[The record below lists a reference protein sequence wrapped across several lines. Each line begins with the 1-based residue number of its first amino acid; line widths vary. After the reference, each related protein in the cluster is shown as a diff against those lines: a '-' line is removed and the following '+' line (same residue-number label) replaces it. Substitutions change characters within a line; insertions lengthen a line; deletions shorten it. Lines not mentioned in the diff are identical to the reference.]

1 MNSAADG
8 LPALPTSKLS
18 KTSEGY
24 DNFESEL
31 LQVERKYSATIY
43 AMRIR
48 LIELF
53 QDFDPLRSGLM
64 TKTRFVRCIT
74 ASLDRGYGHQL
85 TQQELDIIL
94 QAYSSEDQRMIRWR
108 DFVNNI
114 DKVFGA
120 RVPENIDDDIR
131 DLSDLTVLPFRRPLS
146 PDSEVRLK
154 EIIQKLIAYN
164 KHHGADPK
172 SWFYD
177 FDKNS
182 KGWVN
187 YNQFRR
193 GMPQNLISGA
203 EEDLLLARYGDPQTG
218 TVNYFKLHTDVTR
231 KPPKVAATE
240 SHLVAK
246 NRPDDFTDE
255 HIPIGTEE
263 VFNTTHHSK
272 SHLVSAIEDR
282 IKQCRFLLTL
292 DVYRNRI
299 RLIEFFRDYDRHNC
313 GLVTQTQFVTG
324 IRLARIPLDSNELD
338 VLLKTYGTPDDRAN
352 YRKLCASI
360 DTVFT
365 INNLEQN
372 PLQEVKPP
380 SRDWLIQSCNKLEPH
395 EEQQCSQI
403 IARLQTIIKERRIL
417 IAPLFKD
424 FDRFLGNMG
433 RVSRSHFSRLLVMMG
448 MNISDEDL
456 HILFRKY
463 EDHEE
468 GRINYQEFIK
478 QIDLETYRAYHIRK
492 EEQSSSN
499 TEKIK
504 TKSTRKRQLQLEDI
518 IKMLQ
523 DHVVSKRIRIS
534 EFFRDFDKL
543 RSYSIRKEE
552 FIRGVSK
559 IGYDLNENEM
569 ESICNF
575 YKDPK
580 INGYC
585 LWKKF
590 ADTID
595 KVFVT
600 PNLESNPS
608 YVHNEE
614 PTRSPFQSTGIKLSA
629 REEEVC
635 AKVIEN
641 IRHHMKFRKANIKP
655 FFHDCDI
662 ICSGIGH
669 VTKSQFRQCLTF
681 MECDVTEEEFE
692 ILCKKWMKLG
702 AYYDMRSKD
711 YNYIN
716 DVGQNICYFLFL
728 QEIEKGLENDNEKQ
742 LYQEPRLKRK
752 PKNNKPVDV
761 FSHTDF
767 EKLMMKIKMKAKTE
781 RIRVIDF
788 MSDFDHLRHG
798 KISKNE
804 FRRAIKVVFGDT
816 TEGDLKILEEHYSDG
831 NGKVDYIKFS
841 DEVESVF
848 TKKGLERDPTNQPEV
863 FDIYSNGWETD
874 TDANI
879 LAAEDEL
886 VLKAV
891 MKRLHDRAAQR
902 RIDALA
908 YMEDYDFVKEGTI
921 TTSQFRSVL
930 NRMNLGVSDKEFAVI
945 TQYFATNHSLT
956 RLNYRR
962 LANYGQPSSS

>member
-1 MNSAADG
+1 MNSAAEG
-8 LPALPTSKLS
+8 LPALPTSKLAKNS
-18 KTSEGY
+18 DGY
-24 DNFESEL
+24 DREL
-31 LQVERKYSATIY
+31 LQVERKYSANIY

-64 TKTRFVRCIT
+64 TKTRFVRCIS

-85 TQQELDIIL
+85 TQHELDVIL
-94 QAYSSEDQRMIRWR
+94 NAYSSEDHDMIRWS
-108 DFVNNI
+108 DFVKNI

-120 RVPENIDDDIR
+120 KAPEDDDIR
-131 DLSDLTVLPFRRPLS
+131 GDLSDLTVLPFRRPLS

-193 GMPQNLISGA
+193 GMPQNLISGS

-246 NRPDDFTDE
+246 NKPDDFTDE

-263 VFNTTHHSK
+263 VFNTTHYSK
-272 SHLVSAIEDR
+272 SPQVSAIEDR
-282 IKQCRFLLTL
+282 IKQY
-292 DVYRNRI
+292 VYRNRI
-299 RLIEFFRDYDRHNC
+299 RLMEFFRDYDRHNC
-313 GLVTQTQFVTG
+313 GLFVTG
-324 IRLARIPLDSNELD
+324 IRLARLPLDPNELD
-338 VLLKTYGTPDDRAN
+338 VLLKTYGTDDGRAN

-360 DTVFT
+360 NTVFT

-372 PLQEVKPP
+372 PLQDVKPP
-380 SRDWLIQSCNKLEPH
+380 SRDWLTQGSNKLEPH

-403 IARLQTIIKERRIL
+403 IARLQRIIKERRLL
-417 IAPLFKD
+417 IAPPFKD
-424 FDRFLGNMG
+424 FDRFLGNLG

-468 GRINYQEFIK
+468 GRINYQEFIQ
-478 QIDLETYRAYHIRK
+478 QIDPETYSAYHVKNNVQNK
-492 EEQSSSN
+492 EN
-499 TEKIK
+499 KGK
-504 TKSTRKRQLQLEDI
+504 TSAKTARKRHLEMGDI
-518 IKMLQ
+518 VKMLQ

-534 EFFRDFDKL
+534 EFFKDFDKL

-552 FIRGVSK
+552 FVRGVSK
-559 IGYDLNENEM
+559 IGYDMNENEL
-569 ESICNF
+569 ETICNF

-580 INGYC
+580 ISGYC

-590 ADTID
+590 ADAID
-595 KVFVT
+595 EVFVT
-600 PNLESNPS
+600 PNLESKPTF
-608 YVHNEE
+608 VHNAV
-614 PTRSPFQSTGIKLSA
+614 PSRSPFQSTGVKLTPH
-629 REEEVC
+629 EEEIY

-655 FFHDCDI
+655 FFRDCDK

-681 MECDVTEEEFE
+681 MECDVTEEEFDV
-692 ILCKKWMKLG
+692 LCKKWMKLG
-702 AYYDMRSKD
+702 AYNDLKSTEF
-711 YNYIN
+711 NYIN

-728 QEIEKGLENDNEKQ
+728 QEIEKGLEDVEKHQ
-742 LYQEPRLKRK
+742 NQEPKLQKK
-752 PKNNKPVDV
+752 PKNKKKVDV
-761 FSHTDF
+761 FSHTDI
-767 EKLMMKIKMKAKTE
+767 EKLMMKIKMKTKTE
-781 RIRVIDF
+781 RIRVNDF
-788 MSDFDHLRHG
+788 LSDFDHLRHG

-816 TEGDLKILEEHYSDG
+816 TEGDLKLLEDHYSDG
-831 NGKVDYIKFS
+831 TGNVDYIKFS
-841 DEVESVF
+841 DKVESVF
-848 TKKGLERDPTNQPEV
+848 TKKGLEKDPTNQPEI

-879 LAAEDEL
+879 LTAEDEV

-891 MKRLHDRAAQR
+891 MKRLHDRARQR

-908 YMEDYDFVKEGTI
+908 YMEDYDFVKE
-921 TTSQFRSVL
+921 VL
-930 NRMNLGVSDKEFAVI
+930 NRMNLGVSDREFAVM
-945 TQYFATNHSLT
+945 TQFFATNHSLT

-962 LANYGQPSSS
+962 LAEYGKTN

>member
-18 KTSEGY
+18 KPSERV
-24 DNFESEL
+24 DNFEREL
-31 LQVERKYSATIY
+31 LQVERKYSANIY

-64 TKTRFVRCIT
+64 SKTRFVRCIS

-85 TQQELDIIL
+85 TPRELDIIL

-120 RVPENIDDDIR
+120 GVPDNIDNYVR

-146 PDSEVRLK
+146 PKSEVQLK

-172 SWFYD
+172 SWFCD

-193 GMPQNLISGA
+193 GMPQNLISSA

-231 KPPKVAATE
+231 KPPKVAATG

-246 NRPDDFTDE
+246 NKPDDFTDE

-282 IKQCRFLLTL
+282 IKQY
-292 DVYRNRI
+292 VYRNRI

-313 GLVTQTQFVTG
+313 GLVTQTQFATG
-324 IRLARIPLDSNELD
+324 IRLARLPIDTNEVD
-338 VLLKTYGTPDDRAN
+338 VLLKSYGTLDGRAN

-380 SRDWLIQSCNKLEPH
+380 SKDWLIQSCNRLEPH
-395 EEQQCSQI
+395 EEQQCNQI
-403 IARLQTIIKERRIL
+403 IARLQTIVKERRIL

-424 FDRFLGNMG
+424 FDRFLGNLG

-478 QIDLETYRAYHIRK
+478 RIDPETYRAYHVK
-492 EEQSSSN
+492 NEELDTSN
-499 TEKIK
+499 SDTGRIK
-504 TKSTRKRQLQLEDI
+504 SARKREIQVDDV

-552 FIRGVSK
+552 FVRGISK
-559 IGYDLNENEM
+559 IGYDLNETEM
-569 ESICNF
+569 DTLCNF

-585 LWKKF
+585 LWKRF
-590 ADTID
+590 ADVID
-595 KVFVT
+595 EVFVAS
-600 PNLESNPS
+600 NLESNPS
-608 YVHNEE
+608 YVHNEQ
-614 PTRSPFQSTGIKLSA
+614 PTRSPFQSTGVKLSA
-629 REEEVC
+629 REEEIC
-635 AKVIEN
+635 AKVLEN
-641 IRHHMKFRKANIKP
+641 IRHQMKFRKANVKP
-655 FFHDCDI
+655 FFRDCDK

-681 MECDVTEEEFE
+681 MECNVTEEEFE
-692 ILCKKWMKLG
+692 ILCKKWMKIG
-702 AYYDMRSKD
+702 AHSDLNTKE

-728 QEIEKGLENDNEKQ
+728 QEIEKGLETQEKQ
-742 LYQEPRLKRK
+742 LQSEPKLKRN
-752 PKNNKPVDV
+752 PKVNNPVV

-767 EKLMMKIKMKAKTE
+767 EKLMMKIRMKAKTE

-788 MSDFDHLRHG
+788 MLDFDHLRHG
-798 KISKNE
+798 KISRNE
-804 FRRAIKVVFGDT
+804 FRRAIKVVFGDA
-816 TEGDLKILEEHYSDG
+816 TEGDLKLLEDHYSDG
-831 NGKVDYIKFS
+831 KGSVYYVKFS
-841 DEVESVF
+841 DDVESVF
-848 TKKGLERDPTNQPEV
+848 TKKGLEKDPTSQPEV

-879 LAAEDEL
+879 LAPEDEV

-891 MKRLHDRAAQR
+891 MKRLRDRALQR
-902 RIDALA
+902 RVDALA

-930 NRMNLGVSDKEFAVI
+930 NQMNLGVSDKEFAVI

-962 LANYGQPSSS
+962 LANYGDMLSA